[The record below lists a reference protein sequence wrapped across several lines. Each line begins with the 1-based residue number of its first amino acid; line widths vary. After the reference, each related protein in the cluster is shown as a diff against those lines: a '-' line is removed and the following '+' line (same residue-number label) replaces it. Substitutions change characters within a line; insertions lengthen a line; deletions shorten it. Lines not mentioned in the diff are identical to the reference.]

1 MYVIAQAAQAHH
13 VWVRASEVIWS
24 EYTRIISVISDAKEM
39 QKCLTCLTCDK
50 ISNNNL
56 GPESHVI
63 MQEISTFVIL
73 KATST
78 DRQTRRL
85 RIFKIFVFIWHQIIH

>member
-1 MYVIAQAAQAHH
+1 
-13 VWVRASEVIWS
+13 
-24 EYTRIISVISDAKEM
+24 
-39 QKCLTCLTCDK
+39 
-50 ISNNNL
+50 
-56 GPESHVI
+56 

-85 RIFKIFVFIWHQIIH
+85 RIFKIFAFIWCQMIHYRQMMFCRTSVMRGSQSVMTNVCGIINAWLKQQRRRRLWV

>member
-1 MYVIAQAAQAHH
+1 
-13 VWVRASEVIWS
+13 
-24 EYTRIISVISDAKEM
+24 
-39 QKCLTCLTCDK
+39 
-50 ISNNNL
+50 
-56 GPESHVI
+56 

-85 RIFKIFVFIWHQIIH
+85 RIFKIFAFICRQIYAEAYDNFYNIFQLRSCVVAKWA